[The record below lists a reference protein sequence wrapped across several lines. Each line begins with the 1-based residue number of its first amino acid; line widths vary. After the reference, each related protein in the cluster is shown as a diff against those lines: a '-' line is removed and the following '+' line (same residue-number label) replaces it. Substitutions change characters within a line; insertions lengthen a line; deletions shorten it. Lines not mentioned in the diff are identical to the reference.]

1 MGVLN
6 ARNEHDR
13 SKLVEDLKESI
24 AEMDE
29 METLRLETELE
40 KQRLSMADNRD
51 SAIQDDSNA
60 STSDLVLRTS
70 NSGLSNANGVVMR
83 KSAINNSL
91 LDLTDSSEKNGQE
104 RFRRFIGFRDV
115 NFVPV

>member
-1 MGVLN
+1 MTMYSIWTISTN
-6 ARNEHDR
+6 AYHE
-13 SKLVEDLKESI
+13 KPLFYLL

-51 SAIQDDSNA
+51 SAIQDDSNT

-70 NSGLSNANGVVMR
+70 NSG
-83 KSAINNSL
+83 K
-91 LDLTDSSEKNGQE
+91 
-104 RFRRFIGFRDV
+104 
-115 NFVPV
+115 